1 MSRIAVAGPG
11 GVGGFVAGAL
21 CRAGHQV
28 IVVARESTAE
38 LIDRTGLRVHSV
50 ALDTDFTAHPR
61 AVEELSEPVDVL
73 LVATKAGGLA
83 GALERIRV
91 DPDLV
96 VPLLNGVEHM
106 ALLRRRF
113 GEHTV
118 AAGVIRIESD
128 RPEPGEVSQRSP
140 GARIDLAGPPERVQS
155 LAAALREAG
164 LEIRTGASESQ
175 VLWTKLARLNALA
188 LTTSASN
195 RPIGFIRTDPR
206 WRSALEGAVAETV
219 AVARAEGADLDP
231 DETLA
236 ELESAHAELGSSMQ
250 RDIAAG
256 QEPELDPIAGAVL
269 RAGARHGIRCPT
281 VSWLARRVAKRA
293 GIAAPGPGT

>member
-21 CRAGHQV
+21 SHAGDEV

-38 LIDRTGLRVHSV
+38 VVNQTGLRVRSV
-50 ALDTDFTAHPR
+50 ALGKAFTTRPR
-61 AVEELSEPVDVL
+61 AVAELSEPVDVL
-73 LVATKAGGLA
+73 LVATKAAGLA
-83 GALERIRV
+83 SALERIRV
-91 DPDLV
+91 DPELV

-106 ALLRRRF
+106 ALLRSRF
-113 GEHTV
+113 GEQKV
-118 AAGVIRIESD
+118 VAGVIRIESD
-128 RPEPGEVSQRSP
+128 RPQPGEVAQRSP
-140 GARIDLAGPPERVQS
+140 GARIDLAGEPERVQF
-155 LAAALREAG
+155 LTAALRAAG
-164 LEIRTGASESQ
+164 LEVRTGTSESQ
-175 VLWTKLARLNALA
+175 VLWAKLARLNALA

-219 AVARAEGADLDP
+219 AVARAEGAELDP
-231 DETLA
+231 AETLA

-269 RAGARHGIRCPT
+269 RAGARHGLRCPT
-281 VSWLARRVAKRA
+281 VSWLARRVAERA
-293 GIAAPGPGT
+293 GIPAPGI